1 MLFVCTSNEQF
12 ENKVNTIISFII
24 AVITIVGEDLET
36 LEPSYL
42 AHRKIEWYS
51 YFGI

>member
-24 AVITIVGEDLET
+24 AVITPGEDLE
-36 LEPSYL
+36 
-42 AHRKIEWYS
+42 HRNLIPCSQENRVV
-51 YFGI
+51 